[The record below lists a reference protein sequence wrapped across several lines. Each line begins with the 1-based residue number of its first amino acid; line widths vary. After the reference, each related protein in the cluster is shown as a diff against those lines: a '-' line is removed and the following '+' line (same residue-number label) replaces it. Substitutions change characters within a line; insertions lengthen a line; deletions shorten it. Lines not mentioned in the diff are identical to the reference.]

1 MPVESIMGV
10 AFIFVASCS
19 FIFFV
24 LLCWLII
31 ALIGFLGR
39 H

>member
-1 MPVESIMGV
+1 MEWLIIGLFLLIP
-10 AFIFVASCS
+10 
-19 FIFFV
+19 FV

-31 ALIGFLGR
+31 AAIRWLNR